1 MGSGRHAIDADCK
14 WCVVSATDAVM
25 LALTQRPV
33 TRIQMNT
40 EFVVKETN
48 ISHETDLTSLGKACA
63 IMLTVYL
70 IVSNEL

>member
-1 MGSGRHAIDADCK
+1 MGSGRHAIDAMLEGDCK

-33 TRIQMNT
+33 TRIQMNS

-48 ISHETDLTSLGKACA
+48 SRHEMDLTTLGKACT
-63 IMLTVYL
+63 IMLSRF
-70 IVSNEL
+70 I

>member
-1 MGSGRHAIDADCK
+1 MVVGSSRHAIDAMLERDCM

-33 TRIQMNT
+33 TRIQMNS

-48 ISHETDLTSLGKACA
+48 SRHEMDLTTLGKACT
-63 IMLTVYL
+63 IMLSRF
-70 IVSNEL
+70 I